1 MQRGFHRRRLRQHR
15 LRLHD
20 RAQVQRERPR
30 RLRGP
35 YPDSLDDPKQ
45 ETIAELLRRTTGKSI
60 GVVSDAEIEDATPAS
75 VVGHTRRRADKARIV
90 DMFYSVKPDV
100 IIGGGSAYFLPQNV
114 PGSKRKDDKN
124 YVEMFQKEGYALA
137 TSNTELS
144 KAVKGNP
151 DKLLGLF
158 HTGNMDGV
166 LDRKFLK
173 KGTVSK
179 FPDQPDLTDSMRAA
193 LSVLSKNPEGFF
205 LMLEAGLVDKYSH
218 PLDWE
223 RAVYDTI
230 MFDKVVAMAQEF
242 CDKNPDTLLIVT
254 GDHTHSI
261 SVIGTVDDN
270 LPGELMRDKVGI
282 YAEAGYPAYKDENG
296 DGYPDDVNVSK
307 RLAVFIGNYPDH
319 YETYRPKMDGP
330 FVPSVKDEKGPL
342 HRPMPPTRMC
352 PARSS
357 ASATCPAPNPPAS
370 TPSTTLWS
378 ARAALM
384 PTPSGAS

>member
-1 MQRGFHRRRLRQHR
+1 M
-15 LRLHD
+15 
-20 RAQVQRERPR
+20 
-30 RLRGP
+30 
-35 YPDSLDDPKQ
+35 
-45 ETIAELLRRTTGKSI
+45 
-60 GVVSDAEIEDATPAS
+60 
-75 VVGHTRRRADKARIV
+75 
-90 DMFYSVKPDV
+90 
-100 IIGGGSAYFLPQNV
+100 
-114 PGSKRKDDKN
+114 
-124 YVEMFQKEGYALA
+124 
-137 TSNTELS
+137 
-144 KAVKGNP
+144 KGNP

-230 MFDKVVAMAQEF
+230 MFDKVVAIAQEF

-330 FVPSVKDEKGPL
+330 FVPSVKDEKGHYIANAAYKDMPGAQLPHRQPAPHRIHRRPL
-342 HRPMPPTRMC
+342 HRRPCGRR
-352 PARSS
+352 AR
-357 ASATCPAPNPPAS
+357 
-370 TPSTTLWS
+370 PSCRRLPGLHEQHGS
-378 ARAALM
+378 LPDHVRSPRARK
-384 PTPSGAS
+384 

>member
-1 MQRGFHRRRLRQHR
+1 M
-15 LRLHD
+15 
-20 RAQVQRERPR
+20 
-30 RLRGP
+30 
-35 YPDSLDDPKQ
+35 
-45 ETIAELLRRTTGKSI
+45 
-60 GVVSDAEIEDATPAS
+60 
-75 VVGHTRRRADKARIV
+75 
-90 DMFYSVKPDV
+90 
-100 IIGGGSAYFLPQNV
+100 
-114 PGSKRKDDKN
+114 
-124 YVEMFQKEGYALA
+124 
-137 TSNTELS
+137 
-144 KAVKGNP
+144 KGNP

-230 MFDKVVAMAQEF
+230 MFDKVVAIAQEF

-307 RLAVFIGNYPDH
+307 RLAVFIGNYPDY
-319 YETYRPKMDGP
+319 YETYRPKRDGP
-330 FVPSVKDEKGPL
+330 FVPSV
-342 HRPMPPTRMC
+342 
-352 PARSS
+352 
-357 ASATCPAPNPPAS
+357 
-370 TPSTTLWS
+370 
-378 ARAALM
+378 
-384 PTPSGAS
+384 